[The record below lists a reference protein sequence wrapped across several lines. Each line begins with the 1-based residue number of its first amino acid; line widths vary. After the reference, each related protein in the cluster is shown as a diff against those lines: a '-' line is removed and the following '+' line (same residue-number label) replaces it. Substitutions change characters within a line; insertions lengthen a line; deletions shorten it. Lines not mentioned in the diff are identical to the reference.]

1 VSVSGDGRYLAYGAY
16 VGTFDSGYYVTTV
29 VDLNTKKTVSTV
41 RNFAPEVWLPDDRL
55 VGWDNQYPER
65 GATWLLSPAFTS
77 RTKISPAP
85 AVGALGVLP
94 AHIPL
99 A

>member
-1 VSVSGDGRYLAYGAY
+1 MSVSGDGRYLAYGAY
-16 VGTFDSGYYVTTV
+16 VGVFDSGYYVTTV
-29 VDLNTKKTVSTV
+29 VDLSTNETVSTL
-41 RNFAPEVWLPDDRL
+41 RNFAPEVWLADDRL
-55 VGWDNQYPER
+55 VASENDFPER